1 MWRYLVRRL
10 LQMIVVFIGVT
21 LLIYAAVF
29 ALPGDP
35 IKALAGDQPMSPSVV
50 QSLRHRYHLDQPFP
64 VQYGIYVVGLLH
76 GDLGQDFNGQNVSD
90 LMAQRWPVTIQLAM
104 TAWVIEIVVG
114 VLLGVLAAL
123 RRGRAA
129 DYVVLGLTTVLISVP
144 SFVLAYVAQLVLGVR
159 LHMFAVAGV
168 QDGWPQDYLL
178 PAAVLAAF
186 GLASISRLT
195 RTALL
200 ENLRSDYVR
209 TATAQRLTRARVVMS
224 HAFRN
229 SLIPIVTYLAINLG
243 YLLSGAVIIEGVFNL
258 PGVGQLLFRSIQDQQ
273 GTVVVGVAT
282 TLVLIFLL
290 GSLAVDLLYGVLD
303 PRIRYE

>member
-10 LQMIVVFIGVT
+10 LQMIVVFFGVT

-50 QSLRHRYHLDQPFP
+50 QALRHRYHLDQPFP

-76 GDLGQDFNGQNVSD
+76 GDLGQDFNGQSVAD
-90 LMAQRWPVTIQLAM
+90 QMAQRWPVTIQLAL
-104 TAWVIEIVVG
+104 TAWVMEVVVG
-114 VLLGVLAAL
+114 VALGVIAAL
-123 RRGRAA
+123 RRGRAV
-129 DYVVLGLTTVLISVP
+129 DYAILGLTTILISVP
-144 SFVLAYVAQLVLGVR
+144 VFVLAYVAQLLLGVR
-159 LHMFAVAGV
+159 LHLFPVAGA
-168 QDGWPQDYLL
+168 QDGWPQDYVL

-195 RTALL
+195 RTTLL
-200 ENLRSDYVR
+200 ENVRSDYVR
-209 TATAQRLTRARVVMS
+209 TATAKGLARTRVVMS

-229 SLIPIVTYLAINLG
+229 SLIPVVTYLAINLG

-290 GSLAVDLLYGVLD
+290 GSLVVDLLYGVLD

>member
-10 LQMIVVFIGVT
+10 LQMIVVFFGVT

-50 QSLRHRYHLDQPFP
+50 QALRHRYHLDQPFP

-76 GDLGQDFNGQNVSD
+76 GDLGEDFNGQSVAD
-90 LMAQRWPVTIQLAM
+90 QMAQRWPVTIQLAL
-104 TAWVIEIVVG
+104 TAWVIEVVLG
-114 VLLGVLAAL
+114 VLLGVIAAL
-123 RRGRAA
+123 RRGRAV
-129 DYVVLGLTTVLISVP
+129 DYVILGLTTVLISVP
-144 SFVLAYVAQLVLGVR
+144 VFVLAYVAQLLLGVK
-159 LHMFAVAGV
+159 LHVFAVAGT
-168 QDGWPQDYLL
+168 QDGWPQDYML
-178 PAAVLAAF
+178 PATVLAAF

-195 RTALL
+195 RTTLL

-209 TATAQRLTRARVVMS
+209 TATAKGLARARVVMN

-229 SLIPIVTYLAINLG
+229 SLIPVVTYLAINLG
-243 YLLSGAVIIEGVFNL
+243 YLLSGAIIIEGVFNL

-282 TLVLIFLL
+282 MLVLIFLF
-290 GSLAVDLLYGVLD
+290 GSLLVDLLYGVLD